1 MTCMT
6 LRLLV
11 PLFYLLSVTAASNPT
26 SSPIIAL
33 LPRHLVAFYPLLS
46 DSRDYAPD
54 GTPSGYSQDAL
65 PRSTKIPTSPTLGAR
80 LEQGSGINFPID
92 IHSRNFP
99 QLTVG
104 AWVQTAAVN
113 SGCLLSQ
120 NGSSVGRALCVDRG
134 RWEVGDQVVEKATVV
149 ADEWSFVAVVF
160 SEESATVFVDGEM
173 IDVGLVVQSIASPL
187 LVVGAAVERPLD
199 GFQGYLK
206 SVFAFDTAL
215 TETELSYLMTT
226 EEIVIRDTGD
236 DSTTVTTPVAEV
248 EKTEVIPHFYLKDQL
263 ENTVSMR
270 QAIDPDADE
279 YNVAL
284 PTVDDNELLSVELV
298 YADNIFNSEA
308 STVGK
313 TVTPELTIWSIEPEN
328 REVHIGSLVTVQGS
342 PNFDSRF
349 SMCRI
354 NGNID
359 DLPDGIRAG
368 RTSNRRNQR

>member
-46 DSRDYAPD
+46 DSKDYAPD

-99 QLTVG
+99 KLTVG

-113 SGCLLSQ
+113 SGM
-120 NGSSVGRALCVDRG
+120 GRVWAG
-134 RWEVGDQVVEKATVV
+134 RYVWIEE
-149 ADEWSFVAVVF
+149 VVF

-359 DLPDGIRAG
+359 DLPLCYANARGYFGYRHDKFCALLRHKLLMYLE
-368 RTSNRRNQR
+368 

>member
-33 LPRHLVAFYPLLS
+33 PPRHLVAFYPLLS
-46 DSRDYAPD
+46 DSKDYAPD

-65 PRSTKIPTSPTLGAR
+65 PRSTKIPTSPTLGAH

-134 RWEVGDQVVEKATVV
+134 RWKVGDQVVEKATVV

-160 SEESATVFVDGEM
+160 SEELATVFVDGEM

-187 LVVGAAVERPLD
+187 LVVGAAEERPLD

-215 TETELSYLMTT
+215 TETELGYLMTT
-226 EEIVIRDTGD
+226 EEIIIRDTGD

-248 EKTEVIPHFYLKDQL
+248 EKTEVTPHFYLKDQL

-298 YADNIFNSEA
+298 YADDVFNSEA
-308 STVGK
+308 STV
-313 TVTPELTIWSIEPEN
+313 E
-328 REVHIGSLVTVQGS
+328 
-342 PNFDSRF
+342 FD
-349 SMCRI
+349 
-354 NGNID
+354 
-359 DLPDGIRAG
+359 
-368 RTSNRRNQR
+368 

>member
-134 RWEVGDQVVEKATVV
+134 RWKVGDQVVEKATVV

-368 RTSNRRNQR
+368 RTSNRRN